1 MADNNTSNKN
11 IWLAISLAIIT
22 SLTSVVTAVINKEKE
37 PSASVT
43 SSASTTQI
51 ASTESIVT
59 EFKVFQEKY
68 KNDIKRIEENI
79 KENGKNLDLH
89 KVVVS
94 QTRNTNN
101 LRFGRIEEANKNLLT
116 IVRNLRKED
125 GVIKEGVYNYVNDK
139 IREASSKS
147 ISRDIEIQKGVDKNT
162 SRSIMCYV
170 SLTKEEVQKG
180 KSILSIIN
188 GEGIN
193 KSLSQ
198 QKSIDNILKHLDQSL
213 LKKINNNKYER
224 NYYEV
229 Y

>member
-1 MADNNTSNKN
+1 MSEGNASNKN

-22 SLTSVVTAVINKEKE
+22 SLTSIVTAVISKGEE
-37 PSASVT
+37 
-43 SSASTTQI
+43 SSDSGSI
-51 ASTESIVT
+51 AT

-68 KNDIKRIEENI
+68 KNDIKRIEGTIE
-79 KENGKNLDLH
+79 ENGKNLDLH

-94 QTRNTNN
+94 QTRNTDD
-101 LRFGRIEEANKNLLT
+101 LRFGRIEETNRNLLV

-139 IREASSKS
+139 VREASSKS

-198 QKSIDNILKHLDQSL
+198 QKNIDKLLKHLDQSL
-213 LKKINNNKYER
+213 LKKDK
-224 NYYEV
+224 
-229 Y
+229 

>member
-1 MADNNTSNKN
+1 MAESNTSSKN
-11 IWLAISLAIIT
+11 IWLAIALAIIT
-22 SLTSVVTAVINKEKE
+22 SLTTVVTAVISKGEE
-37 PSASVT
+37 STESAKSSVA
-43 SSASTTQI
+43 ASTVP
-51 ASTESIVT
+51 SESIVT

-68 KNDIKRIEENI
+68 KNDIKRLEGNI

-125 GVIKEGVYNYVNDK
+125 GAIKEGVYNYVNDK
-139 IREASSKS
+139 VREASSKS

-188 GEGIN
+188 GEGMN
-193 KSLSQ
+193 KSLGQ
-198 QKSIDNILKHLDQSL
+198 QKSLDKILKHLDQSL
-213 LKKINNNKYER
+213 LKKVKYQ
-224 NYYEV
+224 
-229 Y
+229 

>member
-1 MADNNTSNKN
+1 MSEGNASNKN

-22 SLTSVVTAVINKEKE
+22 SLTSIVTAVISKGEE
-37 PSASVT
+37 
-43 SSASTTQI
+43 SSDSGSI
-51 ASTESIVT
+51 AT

-68 KNDIKRIEENI
+68 KNDIKRIEGTIE
-79 KENGKNLDLH
+79 ENGKNLDLH

-94 QTRNTNN
+94 QTRNTDD
-101 LRFGRIEEANKNLLT
+101 LRFGRIEETNRNLLV

-139 IREASSKS
+139 VREASSKS
-147 ISRDIEIQKGVDKNT
+147 ISRDIEIQKGVDKNK

-198 QKSIDNILKHLDQSL
+198 QKNIDKLLKHLDQSL
-213 LKKINNNKYER
+213 LKKDK
-224 NYYEV
+224 
-229 Y
+229 